1 MSKLRLFAFALIAGL
16 CLGLFSCSDDSTSPS
31 SSDPTKLTA
40 TISGAVNKNFVA
52 NFIDSDEN
60 TYNGVES
67 AVYSGSVNSKDSIRI
82 CINDIK
88 VGPFAYDQTGGRAT
102 ISYFNYANNKYVQ
115 YDMAVVSVSITERN
129 DTFTQA
135 TFSGKTAG
143 NPGDAGYLEIKN
155 GVFVFQKEKILLGK

>member
-1 MSKLRLFAFALIAGL
+1 MGKSKLFAIALFAGL
-16 CLGLFSCSDDSTSPS
+16 FLCLFSCSDDSTSPS

-52 NFIDSDEN
+52 NFIDSDEDM
-60 TYNGVES
+60 YNGVES

-102 ISYFNYANNKYVQ
+102 ISYFYYTNNKYVQ
-115 YDMAVVSVSITERN
+115 YDMAVVSVSVTERN
-129 DTFTQA
+129 DSFTQA

-143 NPGDAGYLEIKN
+143 NPGDAGYLEINN
-155 GVFVFQKEKILLGK
+155 GIFVFKKEIVFPAK